1 MYSFKTRCLSIGRQR
16 MNDQFV
22 VNRVDNLKE
31 AVKYG
36 RLMGYVLQEYSSI
49 NKNYDIELTVKDF
62 KTWLFNIDG
71 YDVQLYFNTV
81 KTDYIEDKHNVIET
95 LQVWSEDL
103 YFLPFIVSFKVALAF
118 FNQGEMILTQ
128 ILTPNKFIYCW
139 NKMYDEEGEPL
150 KPIKGSCL
158 EQSFLNYD
166 YYLAKDVP
174 SFIE

>member
-1 MYSFKTRCLSIGRQR
+1 M
-16 MNDQFV
+16 MNDQFI

-36 RLMGYVLQEYSSI
+36 RLMGYVLQEYSSL
-49 NKNYDIELTVKDF
+49 NNNHDIELTVKDF

-81 KTDYIEDKHNVIET
+81 KTDYFESQKNTIET
-95 LQVWSEDL
+95 LQIWSDDL
-103 YFLPFIVSFKVALAF
+103 YFLPFVVSFKIALAF
-118 FNQGEMILTQ
+118 FNQDGMILTQ

-139 NKMYDEEGEPL
+139 NKMYDEEGQSLQPN
-150 KPIKGSCL
+150 KGTCL
-158 EQSFLNYD
+158 EKKFFNYD
-166 YYLAKDVP
+166 YYLIKDVP